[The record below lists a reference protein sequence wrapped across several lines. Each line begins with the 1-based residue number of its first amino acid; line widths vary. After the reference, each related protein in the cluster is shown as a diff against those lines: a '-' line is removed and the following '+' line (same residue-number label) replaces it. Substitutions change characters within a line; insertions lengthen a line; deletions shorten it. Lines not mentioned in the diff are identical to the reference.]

1 MNDELKANAF
11 RSSFIVPNSSFQIMR
26 LNKIFLLLLVGL
38 FSTTSIFA
46 QQTKP
51 SPTPPPAEEPA
62 IEDDEPLRVEA
73 DLVNILFTAADKDRR
88 FLTNLAKDD
97 IRIFEDGKQQQIF
110 TFQRQVDLPLSLAI
124 LIDTSV
130 SQERT
135 LPDEKAAAA
144 AFLEDVVRPG
154 KDEVAILTFTG
165 ETTLEQGF
173 TNNLSRIRRAVEKV
187 EFLPPVNYAGGGV
200 TFGSPAGGKNT
211 GQRAAQ
217 STAVWN
223 AIWVTADEVM
233 RETKNETRRA
243 IILLSD
249 GHDNNSS
256 KRLEQAVD
264 MALKVD
270 SVVYSIGIGDDYMQG
285 VNQNTLRQIADKTGG
300 RAFFP
305 RDETDLQRAF
315 DQIQNE
321 LRSQYLIAYEPS
333 NSKKDG
339 SYRRIEIQV
348 ANPVL
353 EKQRV
358 KLTHRQGYFAETEN
372 KK

>member
-1 MNDELKANAF
+1 
-11 RSSFIVPNSSFQIMR
+11 MR
-26 LNKIFLLLLVGL
+26 LNKLFSLLLVGL
-38 FSTTSIFA
+38 FSATLTFA
-46 QQTKP
+46 QQT
-51 SPTPPPAEEPA
+51 SPTPPPADEPA

-88 FLTNLAKDD
+88 FLTNLTKDD
-97 IRIFEDGKQQQIF
+97 IRILEDGKQQQIF
-110 TFQRQVDLPLSLAI
+110 TFQRQIDLPLSLAI

-135 LPDEKAAAA
+135 LPDEKAAAS

-173 TNNLSRIRRAVEKV
+173 TNNLARIRRAVEKV

-200 TFGSPAGGKNT
+200 TFGSPSGGKDS
-211 GQRAAQ
+211 GRRAAQ
-217 STAVWN
+217 STAIWN
-223 AIWVTADEVM
+223 AIWITADEVM
-233 RETKNETRRA
+233 RETKNEARRA

-256 KRLEQAVD
+256 KRIEQAVD

-270 SVVYSIGIGDDYMQG
+270 AVVYSVGIGDDYMQG
-285 VNQNTLRQIADKTGG
+285 VNQNTLRQIADRTGG

-305 RDETDLQRAF
+305 RDEQDLQRAF
-315 DQIQNE
+315 DLIQNE
-321 LRSQYLIAYEPS
+321 LRSQYLIAYEPT
-333 NSKKDG
+333 NPKKDG
-339 SYRRIEIQV
+339 SYRKIEIQV
-348 ANPVL
+348 ANPLL

-358 KLTHRQGYFAETEN
+358 KLTHRQGYFAESEN

>member
-1 MNDELKANAF
+1 
-11 RSSFIVPNSSFQIMR
+11 MR
-26 LNKIFLLLLVGL
+26 LNKFFSLLLVGL
-38 FSTTSIFA
+38 FSATLTFA

-51 SPTPPPAEEPA
+51 TPTPPPAEEPA

-88 FLTNLAKDD
+88 FLTNLTKDD
-97 IRIFEDGKQQQIF
+97 IRILEDGKPQQIF
-110 TFQRQVDLPLSLAI
+110 TFQRQIDLPLSLAI
-124 LIDTSV
+124 LIDTSI

-135 LPDEKAAAA
+135 LPDEKAAAS

-173 TNNLSRIRRAVEKV
+173 TNNLARIRRALEKV

-200 TFGSPAGGKNT
+200 TFGSPAGGSDS
-211 GQRAAQ
+211 GRRAAQ
-217 STAVWN
+217 STAIWN

-233 RETKNETRRA
+233 RDTKNEARRA

-256 KRLEQAVD
+256 KRIEQAVD

-270 SVVYSIGIGDDYMQG
+270 AVVYSVGIGDDYMQG
-285 VNQNTLRQIADKTGG
+285 VNQNTLRQIADQTGG

-305 RDETDLQRAF
+305 RDEQDLQRAF
-315 DQIQNE
+315 DLIQNE
-321 LRSQYLIAYEPS
+321 LRSQYLIAYEPT
-333 NSKKDG
+333 NPKKDG
-339 SYRRIEIQV
+339 SYRKIEIQV
-348 ANPVL
+348 ANPLL

-358 KLTHRQGYFAETEN
+358 KLTHRQGYFAESEN

>member
-1 MNDELKANAF
+1 MNEERKAFAF
-11 RSSFIVPNSSFQIMR
+11 NSSFIVPHSSFQIMR
-26 LNKIFLLLLVGL
+26 LNKIFLFLLVGL
-38 FSTTSIFA
+38 FSTTSVFA
-46 QQTKP
+46 QQTK
-51 SPTPPPAEEPA
+51 STPTPPPAEEPA
-62 IEDDEPLRVEA
+62 IEADEPLRVEA

-88 FLTNLAKDD
+88 FLTNLGKDD

-110 TFQRQVDLPLSLAI
+110 TFQRQIDLPLSLAI

-173 TNNLSRIRRAVEKV
+173 TNNLARIRRAVEKV

-223 AIWVTADEVM
+223 AI
-233 RETKNETRRA
+233 
-243 IILLSD
+243 
-249 GHDNNSS
+249 
-256 KRLEQAVD
+256 
-264 MALKVD
+264 
-270 SVVYSIGIGDDYMQG
+270 
-285 VNQNTLRQIADKTGG
+285 GG
-300 RAFFP
+300 K
-305 RDETDLQRAF
+305 
-315 DQIQNE
+315 I
-321 LRSQYLIAYEPS
+321 
-333 NSKKDG
+333 
-339 SYRRIEIQV
+339 
-348 ANPVL
+348 
-353 EKQRV
+353 
-358 KLTHRQGYFAETEN
+358 
-372 KK
+372 